1 MNGFSIAEPVG
12 GGRSY
17 FMRKT
22 FSFIEQTPTPFLY
35 HKLNENLRNFQKA
48 RLNPVFLLS
57 GNNND
62 INNEII
68 NNKTNY
74 NYETIKYHDP
84 ACPIHEY
91 G

>member
-1 MNGFSIAEPVG
+1 MLTRYALNL
-12 GGRSY
+12 R
-17 FMRKT
+17 
-22 FSFIEQTPTPFLY
+22 
-35 HKLNENLRNFQKA
+35 NENLRNFQKA

-62 INNEII
+62 ISNEII

-74 NYETIKYHDP
+74 NYETIKYHYP